1 MSGGGRRSRRMDGE
15 TVRAF
20 VALEL
25 SGSLKDGILTLIDEL
40 REAGIRAGWSRR
52 GTLHLTLK
60 FLGDVEEALLPDLV
74 TALEA
79 AAAEVPPFTFD
90 TTSMGAFPSPARPR
104 VVWLGVEPVDG
115 LYDLQEAVE
124 RELTPLGFPRE
135 KRRFHPH
142 ITLGRIRADGTASR
156 GTDITGLLARLPVP
170 RERTA
175 VDGLCL
181 VKSTLTPRGARHE
194 SLETIRLGGPR
205 GEQRL

>member
-1 MSGGGRRSRRMDGE
+1 M
-15 TVRAF
+15 VRAF

-25 SGSLKDGILTLIDEL
+25 SDGLKDGILSLIDEL
-40 REAGIRAGWSRR
+40 RGAGVRASWSRAA
-52 GTLHLTLK
+52 TLHLTLK

-74 TALEA
+74 TALTV

-115 LYDLQEAVE
+115 LYDIQEAVE

-142 ITLGRIRADGTASR
+142 ITLGRIREHGTHSR
-156 GTDITGLLARLPVP
+156 GPDLPVLWEELAVP
-170 RERTA
+170 RGRTT
-175 VDGLCL
+175 VEEIEL
-181 VKSTLTPRGARHE
+181 VRSTLSPRGARHE
-194 SLETIRLGGPR
+194 TLEVIRLGGPGSAPR
-205 GEQRL
+205 Q

>member
-1 MSGGGRRSRRMDGE
+1 MIRS
-15 TVRAF
+15 F

-25 SGSLKDGILTLIDEL
+25 SETLKDGILSLIDEL
-40 REAGIRAGWSRR
+40 RGAGVRASWSRAA
-52 GTLHLTLK
+52 TLHLTLK

-104 VVWLGVEPVDG
+104 VVWLGVESEDR

-142 ITLGRIRADGTASR
+142 ITLGRIRDAGALPRDVDLPAL
-156 GTDITGLLARLPVP
+156 IAELPVP
-170 RERTA
+170 HGRTT
-175 VDGLCL
+175 VNEFELIR
-181 VKSTLTPRGARHE
+181 STLSPRGARHE
-194 SLETIRLGGPR
+194 TLEVIRLSGTEADSR
-205 GEQRL
+205 H